1 MNFETANTI
10 HEVVARDLH
19 TIAHGAMTSFLNRM
33 RRTLDDP
40 AVADY
45 LFRSLT
51 DHDPILAALLTP
63 PELEPPA
70 LVEPHQ
76 AAALLDA
83 GQASGMD
90 DAKLFELALLL
101 GVDPDDYDISPLA
114 INMRA
119 FEELEQANKDWGIP
133 TMAFERW
140 NRILDVVEDEHEDYG
155 DDDDDDESDE

>member
-1 MNFETANTI
+1 
-10 HEVVARDLH
+10 
-19 TIAHGAMTSFLNRM
+19 MTGCLNRM

-45 LFRSLT
+45 LLQSLT
-51 DHDPILAALLTP
+51 GHDPILAALLTP
-63 PELEPPA
+63 PDLEPPA

-76 AAALLDA
+76 ATALLDA
-83 GQASGMD
+83 GQASGMNE
-90 DAKLFELALLL
+90 AQLWELALLL

-133 TMAFERW
+133 TVAFKRW

-155 DDDDDDESDE
+155 DDDDDSDE